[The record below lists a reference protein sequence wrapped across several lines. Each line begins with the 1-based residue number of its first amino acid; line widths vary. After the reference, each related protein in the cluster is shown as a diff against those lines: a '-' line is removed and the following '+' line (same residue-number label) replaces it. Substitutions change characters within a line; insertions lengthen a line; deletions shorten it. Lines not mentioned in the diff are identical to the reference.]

1 MKLLVVLVVLWTL
14 VVLGDIVAEETAE
27 SRFAEQ
33 LSASVEGA
41 DEVVVEFDGRPFLL
55 GAFAGEFDGLDLML
69 PSVRRDGIEV
79 EGVELELETVRFS
92 PADFVDGS
100 GEIRIEGGNGR
111 GTLTQRAVNRALERE
126 APAGKVQLD
135 PGSASFTAA
144 GQEVPVS
151 RVSIED
157 GRLRFGLGPVD
168 PVSIRLPSLVEGIRY
183 REARVQEGGILILF
197 ELPRTTIDPAEL

>member
-1 MKLLVVLVVLWTL
+1 MKLLAVLVVLGTL

-33 LSASVEGA
+33 LSASLEGA
-41 DEVVVEFDGRPFLL
+41 DEVAVEFHGRPFLL
-55 GAFAGEFDGLDLML
+55 GAFAGEFDGLDLTL

-100 GEIRIEGGNGR
+100 GEIRIEGGNGG
-111 GTLTQRAVNRALERE
+111 GTLTQRAINRALERE
-126 APAGKVQLD
+126 APAGKVQLE
-135 PGSASFTAA
+135 PGSVTFTAA

-157 GRLRFGLGPVD
+157 GELTFGIGPLE
-168 PVSIRLPSLVEGIRY
+168 PVQIGLPRLVEGIRY
-183 REARVQEGGILILF
+183 REARVQDDGILILF
-197 ELPRTTIDPAEL
+197 ELPRTAIDPAEL